1 MKLTPLL
8 AAAVAFGAVALPGC
22 ADTANDLDD
31 DSVDYTDDL
40 ADPEGVLQELD
51 PLEDRERDPA
61 FSSGGTDREFD
72 GYEPLGEDVRE
83 AAEEIEREAEA
94 PPDR

>member
-1 MKLTPLL
+1 MKLTTLL
-8 AAAVAFGAVALPGC
+8 GAAVALALAGC
-22 ADTANDLDD
+22 ADTGTDLDD

-40 ADPEGVLQELD
+40 ADPDPDLGLDEGEA
-51 PLEDRERDPA
+51 DPA

-83 AAEEIEREAEA
+83 AAEEIEREADA
-94 PPDR
+94 GGSTDR